1 MTGLLGPHVTEE
13 QAVHRRLMQ
22 FGEHESLAT
31 PMWEARDTSVRTIA
45 AYLASLWEPPA
56 RLEADGQPI
65 VTEKGL
71 PHARASV
78 LNLIVTVNDDAAADR
93 IVRTLLDLGVRHP
106 SRAIVLVPQHGSDS
120 QPLDARIST
129 HCHETAGDDGE
140 RMCYEEVILTVRGE
154 AADHLSGIVA
164 PLLIHDLPTH
174 VWWPGDPPF
183 NDPVFDQL
191 VEMGDRVL
199 FDTSDF
205 VDLLGGLRR
214 LGSLRHASGVG
225 DLAWERLA
233 WWQELTAQFFDA
245 PRFRRY
251 LPNLSRLLISYA
263 VPQRDAGVL
272 PGDPNDSAPGV
283 TSPMAQALLYAGWIA
298 TRLGWRR
305 YRTVQTLQDGGF
317 RLTLEGTARDDRARD
332 SPRAD
337 ERRAGGRAYER
348 PTPVARRDGRR
359 RVHHRPHRRRRGRRH
374 ERGRHDRQPAP
385 SGHGDAARGRAAERP
400 AHRRRRQPRL
410 RERTSCGRDHPRLGA
425 RDGRVIDL
433 DVRGSADA
441 VAREAANRFIAIVA
455 DAIERQGIARVAL
468 SGGST
473 PKQVCPLLLEPARR
487 DAVDW
492 SAVEFFWGDERAV
505 PPDHPE
511 SNFGVAYFMLIS
523 QLPNVRP
530 DRVHRM
536 QAEAPDL
543 EAAALAYE
551 TELRLAFG
559 VRGDVPPAFDLIWL
573 GMGMDG
579 HTASLFPGS
588 PALDESERWVVP
600 SRTPLGERRMT
611 LTFPVLNAARETI
624 FVVTGA
630 DKADALAHIRSGDTD
645 LPAARVTGPA
655 VHWIV
660 DAAAAARVA

>member
-263 VPQRDAGVL
+263 VPLRDAGVL

-305 YRTVQTLQDGGF
+305 HRTVQPLQDGGF
-317 RLTLEGTARDDRARD
+317 RLTLEGRHEMIELAIRAEPT
-332 SPRAD
+332 SAV
-337 ERRAGGRAYER
+337 RAGELMSVRLRSLGETGAAEFIIDR
-348 PTPVARRDGRR
+348 TGDVAVVATNADGMTANLR
-359 RVHHRPHRRRRGRRH
+359 RVAMETPREAELLSAQLTDDVVNPVY
-374 ERGRHDRQPAP
+374 ENAL
-385 SGHGDAARGRAAERP
+385 RAA
-400 AHRRRRQPRL
+400 
-410 RERTSCGRDHPRLGA
+410 
-425 RDGRVIDL
+425 
-433 DVRGSADA
+433 
-441 VAREAANRFIAIVA
+441 AI
-455 DAIERQGIARVAL
+455 I
-468 SGGST
+468 
-473 PKQVCPLLLEPARR
+473 
-487 DAVDW
+487 
-492 SAVEFFWGDERAV
+492 
-505 PPDHPE
+505 
-511 SNFGVAYFMLIS
+511 
-523 QLPNVRP
+523 
-530 DRVHRM
+530 
-536 QAEAPDL
+536 
-543 EAAALAYE
+543 LA
-551 TELRLAFG
+551 
-559 VRGDVPPAFDLIWL
+559 
-573 GMGMDG
+573 
-579 HTASLFPGS
+579 S
-588 PALDESERWVVP
+588 
-600 SRTPLGERRMT
+600 
-611 LTFPVLNAARETI
+611 ARETA
-624 FVVTGA
+624 G
-630 DKADALAHIRSGDTD
+630 
-645 LPAARVTGPA
+645 
-655 VHWIV
+655 
-660 DAAAAARVA
+660 